1 MAKKNCRANNTYL
14 VEGGN
19 GDNPKLCAQILTDG
33 RESLY
38 LEFYLGFE
46 EAVSKNGNTYNKA
59 IRETERLGLFLWCAP
74 RTPEER
80 QHNKATLELAKKI
93 RFEKGQELLEQKDG
107 YRLRK
112 TKKVDFLEFFQAY
125 IGQYKMK
132 DYRMIG
138 IAFNRF
144 KDFLRDT
151 PEYSKFQ
158 NAIKPEQLTKG
169 MMEDFTDYLK
179 SRSVGEG
186 AKSIYQRFK
195 KVVNYAIEH
204 DVMVKNPCVG
214 VSIKVDEKVL
224 RKDVLSEEEIKRLM
238 ATHYDNENTEIRR
251 AFIFCLYSGL
261 RFCDVKVLRF
271 ANVDYSNK
279 VLKFEQQ
286 KTKGWVVMGL
296 TDDLIDLI
304 GKPRGGN
311 KNDLIFDL
319 PSYETCLHALKRW
332 VARAGIDKNIS
343 WHCARHSFATNIL
356 MNGANV
362 KVVQELLGHS
372 SLKYTEKY
380 MRATEKAKLDALS
393 SLPKIEM

>member
-1 MAKKNCRANNTYL
+1 MAKKNYRANNTYL

-19 GDNPKLCAQILTDG
+19 GDNPKLFAQTLTDG

-46 EAVSKNGNTYNKA
+46 EAISKNGNTYKKA

-93 RFEKGQELLEQKDG
+93 RFEKGQNLLEQKDG
-107 YRLRK
+107 YRL
-112 TKKVDFLEFFQAY
+112 KKDRNVNFLDFFQSY
-125 IGQYKMK
+125 FDQYKMK
-132 DYRMIG
+132 DYRMIK
-138 IAFNRF
+138 IALNRF

-151 PEYSKFQ
+151 PEYNKYQ
-158 NAIKPEQLTKG
+158 KIIKPEQLTKD
-169 MMEDFTDYLK
+169 MMVDFTDYLK
-179 SRSVGEG
+179 SRSDGEG

-195 KVVNYAIEH
+195 KVINRAIELGH
-204 DVMVKNPCVG
+204 IQKNPCTG
-214 VSIKVDEKVL
+214 VSIKIDEKVL

-238 ATHYDNENTEIRR
+238 ATHYANENIEVRR

-261 RFCDVKVLRF
+261 RFCDVKDLRF
-271 ANVDYSNK
+271 TNVDFSNK
-279 VLKFEQQ
+279 VLKFEQN

-304 GKPRGGN
+304 GKPRGN
-311 KNDLIFDL
+311 RKDDLIFDL
-319 PSYETCLHALKRW
+319 PTYESCSHSLKRW
-332 VARAGIDKNIS
+332 VARAGIDKKIS

-356 MNGANV
+356 SNGANV

-393 SLPKIEM
+393 SLPKIEI